1 MADVYAKSIQFGTG
15 GDVLRFLP
23 LVSADDNGKILM
35 VTGGEWGAG
44 YVIEPEPEYEI
55 VSWATG
61 TDEQIAAMI
70 VAADY
75 GLINLSDHWA
85 VGDERTVHLSAMAA
99 TGVGESHVEQNI
111 KLVLMD
117 TACQGFS
124 LASATHSGRST
135 PSFIVGMKNALQE
148 EGYMNST
155 AVNTNGWSGCSR
167 RSWCNEV
174 FRLAVPSTLRG
185 IFKQF
190 KWKQG
195 QGGGVS
201 SGLLETSDY
210 FGLAPEQA
218 VFGTDGYSMS
228 DESALYSQW
237 EWYQTE
243 DNQTKRLGEDESSGY
258 PSWWCSSP
266 LSDDSTSFCYCRYF
280 MNSTMGSAEAN
291 TTFGI
296 SPFGCI

>member
-23 LVSADDNGKILM
+23 LVSTDDNGKTLM
-35 VTGGEWGAG
+35 VTGGEWCAG

-55 VSWATG
+55 VSWAAG

-99 TGVGESHVEQNI
+99 TGVGESHVEQDI

-124 LASATHSGRST
+124 LVNATHSGRST
-135 PSFIVGMKNALQE
+135 PSFIVGMKNVLQE
-148 EGYMNST
+148 GGYMNST

-174 FRLAVPSTLRG
+174 FRLAVPATLRG
-185 IFKQF
+185 VFKQF

-195 QGGGVS
+195 KGGGAT
-201 SGLLETSDY
+201 SGLLETTDY
-210 FGLAPEQA
+210 FGLPPEKV
-218 VFGTDGYSMS
+218 VFGTCHYSQT
-228 DESALYSQW
+228 DEAALYSQW
-237 EWYQTE
+237 EWYKTVS
-243 DNQTKRLGEDESSGY
+243 NRIKKLGETGSTNTWWECSPYSGN
-258 PSWWCSSP
+258 
-266 LSDDSTSFCYCRYF
+266 SDRFCRVY
-280 MNSTMGSAEAN
+280 SDGSADYNGAR
-291 TTFGI
+291 GARGLA
-296 SPFGCI
+296 SFGCI